1 MYGMAQKALAL
12 AMGHGADEA
21 EVYYVN
27 SHSTSADIRKDAVEG
42 AKEQFTE
49 GIGIRAIV
57 DGAVGFASTNIP
69 GRLEDA
75 VKIAVDSARVRESDP
90 DWTSLPSNAKYP
102 GVSGTFD
109 KGIVQMELDECID
122 LALQMIEGA
131 RSTPES
137 KSKSNILAT
146 SGSFSRSH
154 SKHLI
159 LNSNGVEV
167 EEEGTSTSGF
177 IDVITTKGDTA
188 TAYDFDVSRN
198 LDIDFFQIGVNAA
211 KLAQGS
217 QNGISIE
224 PHKTDVILHPF
235 AFSDLIESAFAPSI
249 DADNVQKGRS
259 SLIGRLGDEIAAS
272 ELTIIDD
279 GLMPGGIETG
289 ISDEE
294 GVPSQRTPVIGNG
307 VFRSYLYDSYTAG
320 KEGVKSTGN
329 ASRHAY
335 VSTPSVGLRNFIIE
349 YPQSDI
355 IAGTDNGVFVNTVI
369 GAHTA
374 NAISGDFS
382 VEARNAYIIKDGQI
396 DRPIK
401 SLMISGNIFEMLKNI
416 TGAGMDVRKVGG
428 TVTPSI
434 KVSDMSVVG

>member
-1 MYGMAQKALAL
+1 MYEIAQRALAL
-12 AMGHGADEA
+12 AMKNGADEA
-21 EVYYVN
+21 DIYYMN
-27 SHSTSADIRKDAVEG
+27 SHSTSADIRKNVIEG
-42 AKEQFTE
+42 AKEQFAE

-69 GRLEDA
+69 DRLDDA
-75 VKIAVDSARVRESDP
+75 VRIAVNSARVRESDP
-90 DWTSLPSNAKYP
+90 DWTALPSSEKYP

-109 KGIVQMELDECID
+109 KRIVQMDLDECID

-131 RSTPES
+131 NEGSDTV
-137 KSKSNILAT
+137 ILAT

-177 IDVITTKGDTA
+177 IDVITTQGDVA
-188 TAYDFDVSRN
+188 TAYDFNVSRN

-217 QNGISIE
+217 QNGISIK

-259 SLIGRLGDEIAAS
+259 SLIGRLGEKLAS
-272 ELTIIDD
+272 SKLTIIDD
-279 GLMPGGIETG
+279 GLMPNGIDTG
-289 ISDEE
+289 ISDDE
-294 GVPSQRTPVIGNG
+294 GVPSKRTPVIENG
-307 VFRSYLYDSYTAG
+307 VFMSYLYDSYTAG

-329 ASRHAY
+329 ASRHGY

-355 IAGTDNGVFVNTVI
+355 ISDTENGVFVNTVI

-382 VEARNAYIIKDGQI
+382 VEARNAYIIRGGQI
-396 DRPIK
+396 DKPVK
-401 SLMISGNIFEMLKNI
+401 SLMISGNIFEMLRNI

-434 KVSDMSVVG
+434 RISGMSVIG